1 MAARP
6 SLHFIASSINIT
18 KSSLSPSSTLLLRR
32 IASATAPPQQHH
44 HRKQKHKHIYPPQN
58 PLPHPPTPSF
68 NSLRPTLSL
77 QETLAQ
83 KIGKAIR
90 RPGAP
95 SKARVYTDV
104 NVIRP
109 KEYWDYESLIY
120 GEILLSVD
128 GLLWFCFAHVS
139 PECWFSSK
147 VIHFVS
153 FRPKKV
159 ISLSLAVHQFLR
171 WKEVVEPVSVFL
183 LA

>member
-120 GEILLSVD
+120 GGNRTIM
-128 GLLWFCFAHVS
+128 
-139 PECWFSSK
+139 
-147 VIHFVS
+147 
-153 FRPKKV
+153 
-159 ISLSLAVHQFLR
+159 R
-171 WKEVVEPVSVFL
+171 W
-183 LA
+183 